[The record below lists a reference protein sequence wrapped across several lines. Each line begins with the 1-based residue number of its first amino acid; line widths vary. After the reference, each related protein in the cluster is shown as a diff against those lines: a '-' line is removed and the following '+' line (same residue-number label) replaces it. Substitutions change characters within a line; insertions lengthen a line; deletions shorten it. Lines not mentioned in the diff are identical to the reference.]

1 MKKILLLK
9 FLTILLAFSAYT
21 QVDNIDSI
29 LSESEYRAFEKGG
42 NIFVAYPDG
51 TEKQLTFTQKDEQP
65 TLMKSKNQIVF
76 LRNEILLKGG
86 TEYSRKKI
94 MKVGINTY
102 LEETITDQKPFK
114 DGVNNTYEILR
125 VYNPTLSTDE
135 NFLYFVTNH
144 TATSS
149 IVINLDLQTGEWNE
163 LFSAENFELL
173 KSGPFENYFLIARKE
188 TATKGGGLYYYLV
201 DETGKKF
208 KEFAS
213 EESVQQFKNSIK

>member
-1 MKKILLLK
+1 MKKIFMLKLLM
-9 FLTILLAFSAYT
+9 ILLAFSAYT
-21 QVDNIDSI
+21 QVDNTDSI
-29 LSESEYRAFEKGG
+29 LSESEFRTFEKGG
-42 NIFVAYPDG
+42 NICVSFPDG

-65 TLMKSKNQIVF
+65 TLMKTKNQVVF
-76 LRNEILLKGG
+76 LRNEVLLKGG

-149 IVINLDLQTGEWNE
+149 IVIKLDLQTGEWNE

>member
-9 FLTILLAFSAYT
+9 FLMILLAFSAYT
-21 QVDNIDSI
+21 QVENIDSI
-29 LSESEYRAFEKGG
+29 LSESEFRTFEKDG
-42 NIFVAYPDG
+42 NIFVAFPDE
-51 TEKQLTFTQKDEQP
+51 TERQLTFTQKDEQP
-65 TLMKSKNQIVF
+65 TLMKSENQVVF
-76 LRNEILLKGG
+76 LRNETLLKGG

-102 LEETITDQKPFK
+102 FEETITDQKPFK
-114 DGVNNTYEILR
+114 DGLDNTYEILR

-149 IVINLDLQTGEWNE
+149 IVIKLDLQNGKWNE

-173 KSGPFENYFLIARKE
+173 KSGPFEN
-188 TATKGGGLYYYLV
+188 
-201 DETGKKF
+201 
-208 KEFAS
+208 
-213 EESVQQFKNSIK
+213 

>member
-9 FLTILLAFSAYT
+9 LLTILLAFTVYA
-21 QVDNIDSI
+21 QVENIDSI
-29 LSESEYRAFEKGG
+29 LSESEFRTFEKDG
-42 NIFVAYPDG
+42 NIFVSFPDG

-65 TLMKSKNQIVF
+65 TLMKTQNQVIF
-76 LRNEILLKGG
+76 LRNETLLKGG
-86 TEYSRKKI
+86 SEYSRKKI

-114 DGVNNTYEILR
+114 DGLNNTYEILR
-125 VYNPTLSTDE
+125 VYNPTLSTNE

-149 IVINLDLQTGEWNE
+149 IVIKLDLQTGKWNE
-163 LFSAENFELL
+163 LFGAENFELM

-188 TATKGGGLYYYLV
+188 TATKGGRLYYYLV
-201 DETGKKF
+201 DETGNKF